1 MRLAEPKKM
10 AEYLLRDQPEWTSD
24 KINEAMNASEEKWV
38 TLKEPVPVF
47 ISYFTA
53 WVDREGLL
61 NFRDDIYEHD
71 KKMNE
76 LLSLNSNM

>member
-1 MRLAEPKKM
+1 MHAK
-10 AEYLLRDQPEWTSD
+10 T
-24 KINEAMNASEEKWV
+24 EKWV

-61 NFRDDIYEHD
+61 HFREDIYGHD
-71 KKMNE
+71 QKMADR
-76 LLSLNSNM
+76 MFRH